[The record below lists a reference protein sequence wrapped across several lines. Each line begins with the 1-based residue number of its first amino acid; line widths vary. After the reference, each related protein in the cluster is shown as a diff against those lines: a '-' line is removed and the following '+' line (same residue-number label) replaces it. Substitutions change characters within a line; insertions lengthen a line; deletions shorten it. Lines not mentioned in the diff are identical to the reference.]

1 MDEILKMSREINYSN
16 LVYDFKG
23 TIPSINFTIFGGP
36 MYTYNQLKNGEKT
49 LQQVEEEHKYFE
61 KDLNEIASGNPKHK
75 SEKQAYTIKNVR
87 NLYDLRQKKI
97 LIYLMITQKLDL
109 KPFTN
114 QNKIK
119 QQEQDLKYYH
129 QKKML
134 QRLPIALAQV
144 KADNNSESLL
154 NKIRQ
159 IVYSLYH

>member
-1 MDEILKMSREINYSN
+1 
-16 LVYDFKG
+16 
-23 TIPSINFTIFGGP
+23 

-87 NLYDLRQKKI
+87 NLYDLRQKNI

-119 QQEQDLKYYH
+119 QQEQDLKY
-129 QKKML
+129 
-134 QRLPIALAQV
+134 
-144 KADNNSESLL
+144 
-154 NKIRQ
+154 
-159 IVYSLYH
+159 